1 MMITLTSLDE
11 LKATREALD
20 NLKKDYPN
28 LFDKLLDM
36 VNLTRAFQFKYQY
49 MGCLIMGEDPGENT
63 PNYVYG
69 SVLRLYKKELQK
81 LKDDLDSEVLKQFLT
96 KFRGTG
102 FAKISQLVLGMTPE
116 SLVGASSI
124 R

>member
-1 MMITLTSLDE
+1 MITLTSLDE
-11 LKATREALD
+11 LKATSEALE
-20 NLKKDYPN
+20 NLKKDYPA
-28 LFDKLLDM
+28 LFEKLLDM
-36 VNLTRAFQFKYQY
+36 VNLTRAFQFKYNY
-49 MGCLIMGEDPGENT
+49 MGCLIMDEDPGEYK
-63 PNYVYG
+63 PNFVYG

-81 LKDDLDSEVLKQFLT
+81 LKDDLDSQILKQFLT
-96 KFRGTG
+96 KFRSTD

>member
-1 MMITLTSLDE
+1 MITLTSLDE
-11 LKATREALD
+11 LKATSEALD

-96 KFRGTG
+96 KFKGTG
-102 FAKISQLVLGMTPE
+102 FAKICQLVLGMTPE